1 MMDQYKEQYKKETE
15 QIHAPADLI
24 AKTKAAVREE
34 EMRIQRERAA
44 QTVRPGVQEI
54 SAVPKKPSRG
64 MTARKWAYPL
74 TIAASILV
82 LVSVSMMMRGMGKTS
97 LESPMYETT
106 EEADSGAEEF
116 ETETAAAEAA
126 PEETFALEE
135 APEEPTAG
143 AAFDAGIDSTEET
156 GAVTDDTERASGAP
170 AKSEMTESADEEK
183 RAAASDEPV
192 AEAEGIDDA
201 MSQKKAEAVAD
212 LAASVESV
220 TIKKVRNKPVF
231 VDRADTESRTY
242 EEVVFRIIKEGDE
255 WIAYVESESGGGYV
269 IRGEADTIEAFL
281 EAGYEKLSEI
291 SY

>member
-1 MMDQYKEQYKKETE
+1 
-15 QIHAPADLI
+15 
-24 AKTKAAVREE
+24 
-34 EMRIQRERAA
+34 
-44 QTVRPGVQEI
+44 
-54 SAVPKKPSRG
+54 
-64 MTARKWAYPL
+64 
-74 TIAASILV
+74 
-82 LVSVSMMMRGMGKTS
+82 
-97 LESPMYETT
+97 MYEMA
-106 EEADSGAEEF
+106 EADSGAEEF
-116 ETETAAAEAA
+116 ETETAAVEAA
-126 PEETFALEE
+126 PEEAVALEE

-269 IRGEADTIEAFL
+269 IRGEAETIEAFL